1 MSEYNCPT
9 DASIEV
15 QGGSTE
21 TLQRTKVAT
30 NVLEVSLENDTG
42 IHSSESN
49 LKSESL
55 ITGNH
60 QIKPGLED

>member
-1 MSEYNCPT
+1 MRT
-9 DASIEV
+9 TAKEV
-15 QGGSTE
+15 QVDSTE
-21 TLQRTKVAT
+21 ALQSTKVAT
-30 NVLEVSLENDTG
+30 NDLEVSLENNAG

-49 LKSESL
+49 FESESI